1 MPRSAIFGTRQRA
14 PAAAIAV
21 IAVIAVSA
29 ALAASTTARAQDSL
43 LYVGGSLGQ
52 GNSKV
57 GQINFNKTDLG
68 WKAIVGTRPV
78 HWFGAEL
85 SYIDFGKPKE
95 TYALAQSSAK
105 TTGAAA
111 YGLFYLPL
119 PIPLTDVYA
128 KAGLAR
134 LHTTASTYSTAG
146 NCTVGNAD
154 CGLFAFDRKNT
165 QPTYGVGAQVRLGD
179 LAARLEY
186 EHFQTAGGSPSLLTI
201 GLTYSFF

>member
-1 MPRSAIFGTRQRA
+1 MPRSASCGPRLQA
-14 PAAAIAV
+14 PAAV
-21 IAVIAVSA
+21 IAVIAVGAAGA
-29 ALAASTTARAQDSL
+29 ALAIPTTARAQDSL

-78 HWFGAEL
+78 RWFGAEL
-85 SYIDFGKPKE
+85 SYIDFGKPTA
-95 TYALAQSSAK
+95 TYALAQSSAR

-111 YGLFYLPL
+111 YGLLYLPL
-119 PIPLTDVYA
+119 PVPRTDVYA

-165 QPTYGVGAQVRLGD
+165 QPTYGVGAQVHLGD